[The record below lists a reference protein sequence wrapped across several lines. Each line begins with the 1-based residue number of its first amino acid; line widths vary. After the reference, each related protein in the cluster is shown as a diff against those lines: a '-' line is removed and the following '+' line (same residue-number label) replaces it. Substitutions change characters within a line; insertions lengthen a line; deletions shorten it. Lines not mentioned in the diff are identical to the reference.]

1 MRGLPGA
8 SHQREEDAFMGK
20 SYDYDV
26 VVIGG
31 GPGGYAAA
39 IRASQLGARAACV
52 EKEHLGGVCTNVGC
66 IPTKVLAHA
75 ARFMREARRAGE
87 LGVRLGGV
95 ELDYPLLVDCRE
107 AVTKKLRGGIEFLL
121 GSNQVEVIRG
131 AAAFEDAHTIA
142 VDGGG
147 GSERVSVIAE
157 KVMIATG
164 SMPMELPVAPFD
176 EDAIISSRG
185 ALGLR
190 ELPGSLIIVG
200 GGYIGCEFASI
211 FSAFGVDLTI
221 VELKDRLLPE
231 MDADCSREVTR
242 ELKKAGAKILT
253 GTTLEGIEKQDGGV
267 VASLSGGKLV
277 QAEKALIC
285 VGRRPMWEGL
295 DIEGIGIKT
304 GGRGE
309 IVVNGHM
316 QTSVPHIYA
325 IGDVAGGI
333 LLAHVASHEG
343 LAAAAHATGNI
354 SAEVSYRVVPAC
366 AFTFPQIG
374 VVGMTE
380 EQAREAVGEV
390 TVKKFPMRALGMAH
404 VSDMTEGFVKLVCD
418 GNSGEVLGVQ
428 IASAEASNLIAEAAL
443 AMQLEMTAEELAETI
458 HAHPT
463 MPESMR
469 EAAEGIL
476 GMPIDWMG

>member
-1 MRGLPGA
+1 
-8 SHQREEDAFMGK
+8 MGK

-66 IPTKVLAHA
+66 IPTKVLVHA
-75 ARFMREARRAGE
+75 AHSMREARKAGE

-95 ELDYPLLVDCRE
+95 ELDYARLVERRE
-107 AVTKKLRGGIEFLL
+107 AVVKKLRGGIESLL
-121 GSNQVEVIRG
+121 GANQVEVIRG

-147 GSERVSVIAE
+147 DGGGGSGGGSGSEKVSVTAE

-176 EDAIISSRG
+176 EEAIISSRG
-185 ALGLR
+185 ALGLK
-190 ELPGSLIIVG
+190 ELPGSLVIVG

-211 FSAFGVDLTI
+211 FSAFGVDLTV

-253 GTTLEGIEKQDGGV
+253 GTTLEGIEKRDGGV
-267 VASLSGGKLV
+267 AASLSGGKRV
-277 QAEKALIC
+277 QADKALIC
-285 VGRRPMWEGL
+285 VGRRPMWQGL
-295 DIEGIGIKT
+295 GIAGIGIKT
-304 GGRGE
+304 GERGE

-316 QTSVPHIYA
+316 QTSLPHVYA

-380 EQAREAVGEV
+380 ERAREAVGDV

-418 GNSGEVLGVQ
+418 GKSGEVLGVQ